1 MNATQ
6 CLRYEVRR
14 LVTAFI
20 VRQTKGGDKL
30 PQPKTDERGFTILE
44 LIVAVTLV
52 ALMAVA
58 LFSAFRIS
66 LTSWSR
72 GTAIIDAS
80 QRHRTILDLVKKQM
94 TSIYAVMSP
103 IDLQTGGAVYPI
115 FSGSPDSLQFVSVT
129 PLRFQDNPGL
139 TVASYEVVRDNQGVY
154 SLVESEEPFLGLA
167 PPAITDR
174 IEKPV
179 VIPIFENLTTFT
191 FEYLEPAIAE
201 RPSQWVKE
209 WNTREMLRLPLAI
222 SMTMI
227 ATDARGQTFSR
238 HLVVPIQAKPFDPRL
253 RFVNPLE
260 ARPRS

>member
-1 MNATQ
+1 MNASI
-6 CLRYEVRR
+6 RYGVQR
-14 LVTAFI
+14 LVAVFV
-20 VRQTKGGDKL
+20 VRQRKSGDK
-30 PQPKTDERGFTILE
+30 PAHSKTGEHGFTMLE
-44 LIVAVTLV
+44 LVVAVTLV

-58 LFSAFRIS
+58 LFSVFRIS
-66 LTSWSR
+66 LMSWSR
-72 GTAIIDAS
+72 GTAMIDAN
-80 QRHRTILDLVKKQM
+80 QRNRSILDLVKKQM

-115 FSGSPDSLQFVSVT
+115 FFGASDSLQFISLT

-139 TVASYEVVRDNQGVY
+139 TVASYEVVRDHQGVY

-167 PPAITDR
+167 PPGITDR
-174 IEKPV
+174 TERPV

-191 FEYLEPAIAE
+191 FEYLDPGTAE

-209 WNTREMLRLPLAI
+209 WNTREMLRLPQAI

-238 HLVVPIQAKPFDPRL
+238 HLVVPIVAKPFDPRL